1 MNMKR
6 LSKYVR
12 VFKRIYAYISD
23 YMTSLIREIPS
34 SQSHGLRRLFV
45 LLALEVL
52 SFACCVHIG
61 LVIFGKADP
70 AYFGLW
76 YIVAVLG
83 VFSALVYLALEIS
96 RRSASLRMR
105 IRSKMLTCLLV
116 HMVYVLCILVSF
128 IQFTSEIDGHKLV
141 PVNRVPTM
149 PSVCLGL
156 LTLVELTA
164 WFLYYHDVFFDL
176 ERMRPSRWWIRT
188 TPYPVIG
195 MIFLLFFN
203 LWNEDRGGGEDY
215 SLIFS
220 VAVTVLAVDYLV
232 QIINE
237 RIVPREGPY
246 KETHM
251 AVRNRPVYHR
261 RFPKRTHVRRL
272 KPSLS
277 AGRGEGAC

>member
-1 MNMKR
+1 MKR

-12 VFKRIYAYISD
+12 VFKRIYVYISD
-23 YMTSLIREIPS
+23 YMTSFIRVIPS
-34 SQSHGLRRLFV
+34 SQSHELRELFV
-45 LLALEVL
+45 PLAFEVL
-52 SFACCVHIG
+52 TFACFVHIG
-61 LVIFGKADP
+61 LVFFGKADP
-70 AYFGLW
+70 SYFGLW
-76 YIVAVLG
+76 YIVAVLSL
-83 VFSALVYLALEIS
+83 FFAAVYLVLKES

-116 HMVYVLCILVSF
+116 HGVYVICILVSF
-128 IQFTSEIDGHKLV
+128 IQFTSEIDGDKLV
-141 PVNRVPTM
+141 PTNRVPTM

-164 WFLYYHDVFFDL
+164 WFLYGRDLSLGL

-203 LWNEDRGGGEDY
+203 LWNENHGGGEDY

-251 AVRNRPVYHR
+251 AVCNRPVYHR

-272 KPSLS
+272 KTSSPS